1 MASPSEAIPTTTP
14 LHGLKLSELKRRALA
29 AGVTQ
34 EQLDDADDAD
44 DDTHAL
50 VMALLHDR
58 AGAGTGPQA
67 ASTAAW
73 SSAALA
79 EELRGLKL
87 SVLKKHAIAA
97 GVQQAALD
105 TADDGPAEE
114 VHAVVVA
121 LLLAQ
126 ASVSPSSRITATCP
140 ALLPVLGPVL
150 CQELELALAS
160 CSEGGNV
167 IGSDAAWW
175 LRVELTFVLR
185 LLVLRVSDELAKLV
199 LESAAADRRPDSEL
213 PYAAVTAPQL
223 ERRHALCSSL
233 LAQVEAATAKAVAA
247 ATRGD
252 GAGFQPLFHA
262 VVAAYSLPGWAA
274 QALQFIVLAKVQRG
288 VALRT
293 LLADCECTQ
302 HSTRP
307 AHPPASQQYRWLSL
321 PHPTYTFW
329 PYRGGRRGIKLLFRG
344 GAGRAL
350 QS

>member
-97 GVQQAALD
+97 GVQQ
-105 TADDGPAEE
+105 ADDGPAEE

-307 AHPPASQQYRWLSL
+307 AHPPASQQYRGLSL